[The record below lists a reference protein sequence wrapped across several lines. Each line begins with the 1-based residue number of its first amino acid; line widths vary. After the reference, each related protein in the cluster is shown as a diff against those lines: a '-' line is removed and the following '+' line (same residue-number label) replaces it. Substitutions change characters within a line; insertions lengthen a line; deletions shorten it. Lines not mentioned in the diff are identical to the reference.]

1 MSDDTLLSIE
11 DLEVTFRLRDDTFT
25 ALDGINFRIEP
36 DQTLGLVGESGCG
49 KSMTARAILR
59 LLPPKASITRGRIV
73 LNTAQERID
82 LAALPSN
89 SKALRTVRGGQIG
102 MIFQEPMASFSP
114 VHTIGQQA
122 CEAIRLHLGLD
133 RSAARAH
140 AIDMLRLVGVPGAES
155 RIDAYP
161 HQLSG
166 GLRQRA
172 MIAIALSCRPRLLI
186 ADEPTTALDVTVQA
200 QILALL
206 RRLQRQLHMAVLMI
220 THDLGVIAEMA
231 DAVAVMYCGQIV
243 EHAKTVDLFKD
254 PKHPY
259 TRGLLQS
266 VSRLG
271 TGNQHRLQ
279 AIPGT
284 VPSALSKPAG
294 CPFHPRCP
302 DRIAG
307 VCDVGAPPALTELTI
322 NHTVACHLYSDE
334 RKHAGVSVAGVG
346 S

>member
-1 MSDDTLLSIE
+1 
-11 DLEVTFRLRDDTFT
+11 
-25 ALDGINFRIEP
+25 
-36 DQTLGLVGESGCG
+36 
-49 KSMTARAILR
+49 
-59 LLPPKASITRGRIV
+59 
-73 LNTAQERID
+73 
-82 LAALPSN
+82 
-89 SKALRTVRGGQIG
+89 

-114 VHTIGQQA
+114 VHTIAQQA
-122 CEAIRLHLGLD
+122 TEAVRLHLRLD
-133 RSAARAH
+133 RKAARQH
-140 AIDMLRLVGVPGAES
+140 VIEMLRLVGVPSPET

-172 MIAIALSCRPRLLI
+172 MIAMALSCRPKLLI

-200 QILALL
+200 QILDLL

-220 THDLGVIAEMA
+220 THDLGVIAGMA
-231 DAVAVMYCGQIV
+231 DEVAVMYCGFIV
-243 EHAKTVDLFKD
+243 EHAPTRQLFHD

-279 AIPGT
+279 AIAGT
-284 VPSALSKPAG
+284 VPSPLSRPVG

-302 DRIAG
+302 ERIAG
-307 VCDVGAPPALTELTI
+307 VCDAGDPPALTQLSV
-322 NHTVACHLYSDE
+322 HRSVACHLYP
-334 RKHAGVSVAGVG
+334 AGPAAAPAAAMEVA